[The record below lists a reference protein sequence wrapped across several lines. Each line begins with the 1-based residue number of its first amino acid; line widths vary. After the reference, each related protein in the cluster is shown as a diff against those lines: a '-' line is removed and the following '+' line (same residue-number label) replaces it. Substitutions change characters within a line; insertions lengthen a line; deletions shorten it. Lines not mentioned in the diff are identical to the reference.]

1 MKKKGNAGHHEHPQ
15 PGTGANTWREYFQRQ
30 EAIEQTLIQTSEKKN
45 HVTVLAGVQTMLK
58 HLEPLSSKRIKQ
70 HLTVG
75 EQAEGR
81 VWCQMQHLVPAPWLC
96 PESHPR
102 TGARLFSQFGEKQLL
117 VIFSQNNVI
126 GCCPESLLWS
136 YVTPL
141 CHSCAQTLHF

>member
-1 MKKKGNAGHHEHPQ
+1 
-15 PGTGANTWREYFQRQ
+15 
-30 EAIEQTLIQTSEKKN
+30 
-45 HVTVLAGVQTMLK
+45 MLK

-102 TGARLFSQFGEKQLL
+102 TGARLFLFSQFGGKWLL
-117 VIFSQNNVI
+117 VIFFRRMSLDAVQKVYSGVMSHHFVI
-126 GCCPESLLWS
+126 PVLKHCIFKPGHGNTK
-136 YVTPL
+136 V
-141 CHSCAQTLHF
+141 

>member
-1 MKKKGNAGHHEHPQ
+1 
-15 PGTGANTWREYFQRQ
+15 
-30 EAIEQTLIQTSEKKN
+30 
-45 HVTVLAGVQTMLK
+45 MLK

-117 VIFSQNNVI
+117 VIFS
-126 GCCPESLLWS
+126 
-136 YVTPL
+136 
-141 CHSCAQTLHF
+141 